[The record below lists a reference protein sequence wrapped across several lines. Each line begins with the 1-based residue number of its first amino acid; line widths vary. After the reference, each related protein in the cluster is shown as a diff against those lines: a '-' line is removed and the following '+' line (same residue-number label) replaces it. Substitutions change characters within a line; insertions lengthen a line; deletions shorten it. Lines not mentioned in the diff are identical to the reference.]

1 MISGTSKNYNIHES
15 VHDGKLNQILQEVK
29 TKMEKRHRNFWEK
42 YLGKI
47 TIATTTTMK
56 EPDKLGEISDHEI
69 GLTLNRGERKR
80 RFGGNVSDFLVI
92 FNCFGNLGVSE
103 ERLVT

>member
-1 MISGTSKNYNIHES
+1 
-15 VHDGKLNQILQEVK
+15 
-29 TKMEKRHRNFWEK
+29 
-42 YLGKI
+42 
-47 TIATTTTMK
+47 MK
-56 EPDKLGEISDHEI
+56 EPDKLGETSDHEI
-69 GLTLNRGERKR
+69 GLTLNRGERRR